1 MKIEG
6 VEIRLRV
13 LFCLSYMNAD
23 DRPKFELDFAGFPV
37 LDGQQIH
44 VPQNVWLTIS
54 ELLGGVARC
63 ASAGVKSKGLARRSS
78 S

>member
-6 VEIRLRV
+6 VEIRLRM

-23 DRPKFELDFAGFPV
+23 DRPKFELDFSVFAVP
-37 LDGQQIH
+37 DCKQIQ

-63 ASAGVKSKGLARRSS
+63 ASVRLKSKGLARRSTS
-78 S
+78 

>member
-6 VEIRLRV
+6 VEIRLRM

-23 DRPKFELDFAGFPV
+23 DRPKLELNFSVFSVPDCK
-37 LDGQQIH
+37 QIH

-63 ASAGVKSKGLARRSS
+63 ASECLKSKGLARRSTS
-78 S
+78 